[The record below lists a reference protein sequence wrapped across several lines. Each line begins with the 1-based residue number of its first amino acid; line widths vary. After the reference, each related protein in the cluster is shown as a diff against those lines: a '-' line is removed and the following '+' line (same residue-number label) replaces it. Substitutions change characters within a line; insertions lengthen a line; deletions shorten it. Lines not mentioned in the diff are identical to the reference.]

1 MTMEKLAAEIDRLR
15 RKIAEYQERLKS
27 LEEEKTQRENT
38 EIVGLVRSSEIT
50 PEELAQLFRAFQQTR
65 RSSQNETKEGKAVEG
80 GID

>member
-15 RKIAEYQERLKS
+15 RKIAEYQERLKA
-27 LEEEKTQRENT
+27 LEEEKTQRENA